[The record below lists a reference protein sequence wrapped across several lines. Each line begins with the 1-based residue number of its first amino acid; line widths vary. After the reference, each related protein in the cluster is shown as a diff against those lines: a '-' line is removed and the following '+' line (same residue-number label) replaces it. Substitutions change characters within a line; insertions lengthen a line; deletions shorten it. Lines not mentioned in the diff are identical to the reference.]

1 MSRNIAILILM
12 ILSLSQGACGKNGHT
27 EVGDIIDRDTFIKVY
42 VDLRSVALRK
52 TSLMINAVERD
63 SILSLNN
70 VTEEDLRSFLDFYNS
85 ESEFM
90 RDLWNDADARI
101 SLMIQTADKDDSFLN

>member
-12 ILSLSQGACGKNGHT
+12 ILSLSQGACGKNNHT
-27 EVGDIIDRDTFIKVY
+27 EAGDIIDRDTFIKVY

-52 TSLMINAVERD
+52 TSLIINATERD

-90 RDLWNDADARI
+90 RDLWNDADAQI

>member
-1 MSRNIAILILM
+1 MSRNIAIFILM
-12 ILSLSQGACGKNGHT
+12 ILSLPQGACGKNDHT
-27 EVGDIIDRDTFIKVY
+27 EAEDIIDRDTFIKAY

-52 TSLMINAVERD
+52 TSLIINATERD

-90 RDLWNDADARI
+90 RDLWNDADAQI
-101 SLMIQTADKDDSFLN
+101 SLMIQTAEEEPER